1 MRPTAPPPPS
11 EYPAWYTGYLAEL
24 GEVDPVEALAAQEQE
39 LIELLGGLD
48 EGAAGYRY
56 ADGKWS
62 IREVVGHL
70 IDVERIMSC
79 RLLRI
84 ARGDQTLLPAFDE
97 NLYVP
102 ASGAEQRTLPDLLA
116 EYRAVRAATLA
127 LVRGL
132 PDGALER
139 LGAITA
145 GPISARALLY
155 IIPGHERH
163 HLTIFRER
171 YLVK

>member
-1 MRPTAPPPPS
+1 
-11 EYPAWYTGYLAEL
+11 
-24 GEVDPVEALAAQEQE
+24 
-39 LIELLGGLD
+39 
-48 EGAAGYRY
+48 
-56 ADGKWS
+56 
-62 IREVVGHL
+62 
-70 IDVERIMSC
+70 MSC

-84 ARGDQTLLPAFDE
+84 SRGDQTLLPALGPE

-132 PDGALER
+132 PDSYFER